1 MTKVLPQPRPTAQHP
16 PSDEGSFGRVNATR
30 TQPER
35 ATACGNDGGRDEVP
49 YFSSVT
55 PPARLLFPAGVTA
68 AHRSLEPFDEV
79 RILGGEPH
87 QSHSGTPNPSSRFGV
102 KAIRNF
108 EVNLSPQWTP
118 YGARCSVNG
127 FSPLLFPVAPEQPSR
142 ARSGVRLQPC
152 GKGRHRRLR
161 QPGWRRS
168 AKPCMAG
175 FDSRNRLSSDT
186 DKRDGYMPP
195 LVSGFAVSEGSSDQ

>member
-1 MTKVLPQPRPTAQHP
+1 MEGLRACQRHP
-16 PSDEGSFGRVNATR
+16 HAARTCHCVRERWRTR
-30 TQPER
+30 RGPLLLVGDS
-35 ATACGNDGGRDEVP
+35 A
-49 YFSSVT
+49 ST
-55 PPARLLFPAGVTA
+55 PPIPAGVTA

-142 ARSGVRLQPC
+142 AKERRPPSTVRKGTPSAITPTGLATVCKTVHGWVRLPQSP
-152 GKGRHRRLR
+152 LI
-161 QPGWRRS
+161 
-168 AKPCMAG
+168 
-175 FDSRNRLSSDT
+175 
-186 DKRDGYMPP
+186 GY
-195 LVSGFAVSEGSSDQ
+195 G